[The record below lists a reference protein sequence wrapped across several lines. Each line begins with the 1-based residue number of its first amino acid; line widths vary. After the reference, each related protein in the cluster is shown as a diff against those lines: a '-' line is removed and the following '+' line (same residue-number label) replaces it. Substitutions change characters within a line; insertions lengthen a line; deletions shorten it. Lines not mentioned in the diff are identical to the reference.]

1 MYAVVNGRPS
11 EPSLLTAP
19 PTGSAAA
26 CNRAGK
32 ELRLPRGQTLFYD
45 EDDAEYFFEIVSGMV
60 RCCRL
65 IQDGRRQI
73 NRFAGA
79 GELLGLSGQETYNYS
94 AEAVTDI
101 VVRRHRLA
109 SLDSEMTRDGALRR
123 RVLQALRDELA
134 ATRTQMMLLGRMSAT
149 EKLSSFL
156 LALAGRSAAP
166 DASIDL
172 PMTRS
177 DIADYL
183 GLTIETVSRKMNELH
198 ALGVIRLETAS
209 HVRITDC
216 DRIEAIADAA

>member
-1 MYAVVNGRPS
+1 MYAAINDRPQERS
-11 EPSLLTAP
+11 HPTALPTRPAALLP
-19 PTGSAAA
+19 GV
-26 CNRAGK
+26 GK
-32 ELRLPRGQTLFYD
+32 ELRLPRGQTLFFD
-45 EDDAEYFFEIVSGMV
+45 EDDAAYFFEIVSGNV

-65 IQDGRRQI
+65 TQDGRRQI
-73 NRFAGA
+73 HRFAGP
-79 GELLGLSGQETYNYS
+79 GELLGLSGEDSYGYS

-109 SLDSEMTRDGALRR
+109 SLDSEMARDGVLRR

-156 LALAGRSAAP
+156 LALAGRSAARG
-166 DASIDL
+166 ACIEL

-183 GLTIETVSRKMNELH
+183 GLTIETVSRKLNELR
-198 ALGVIRLETAS
+198 ALGVITLETATR
-209 HVRITDC
+209 VRITDH

>member
-1 MYAVVNGRPS
+1 MYAVVNDRPS
-11 EPSLLTAP
+11 EPSHLAAV

-26 CNRAGK
+26 CTGAGK

-45 EDDAEYFFEIVSGMV
+45 EDDAEYFFEIVSGTV

-73 NRFAGA
+73 HRFAGA
-79 GELLGLSGQETYNYS
+79 GELLGLSGQDSYNYS

-109 SLDSEMTRDGALRR
+109 SLDSEMARDGALRR

-166 DASIDL
+166 GACIEL

-198 ALGVIRLETAS
+198 ALGVIRLETATR
-209 HVRITDC
+209 VRITDC